1 MDTVIYENK
10 DELVNYVVKAKKS
23 GMNDHKIVAELLA
36 SQWDPM
42 YIENAMLHA
51 KVKEFEDGLVFHAIT
66 GITLMSVIFLLA
78 ILV

>member
-1 MDTVIYENK
+1 MNTIIYENK
-10 DELVNYVVKAKKS
+10 EELVNYVVKAKKS
-23 GMNDHKIVAELLA
+23 GLNDHQIVAELLSA
-36 SQWDPM
+36 NWDPM
-42 YIENAMLHA
+42 FIENAMLNA